1 MELKGKDLMNFG
13 LLKGYAENEL
23 REIQKTLLFIS
34 GLMRLGENHQMHGQ
48 RHKKNMIYINF
59 GDNISYFDLK

>member
-23 REIQKTLLFIS
+23 KMKVIFQSKRLYLL
-34 GLMRLGENHQMHGQ
+34 
-48 RHKKNMIYINF
+48 
-59 GDNISYFDLK
+59 

>member
-23 REIQKTLLFIS
+23 KREP
-34 GLMRLGENHQMHGQ
+34 ENSLVHQWIDEIRRESPDAWTAAQ
-48 RHKKNMIYINF
+48 EEY
-59 GDNISYFDLK
+59 DLYKFWW